1 MKFATLNGKVVT
13 EELEKDGIT
22 EYNFIQIETSIYK
35 HTTQEQLDTC
45 DHDPDENNRC
55 KSMVGA
61 RHQVQLDFVEDI
73 YGRRLYRCRR
83 GYQLAGKPHRIRGG
97 KTYRQS
103 HYRT

>member
-1 MKFATLNGKVVT
+1 MK
-13 EELEKDGIT
+13 IT
-22 EYNFIQIETSIYK
+22 
-35 HTTQEQLDTC
+35 DV
-45 DHDPDENNRC
+45 